1 MNHVADETVPGGG
14 RSGPRSFDRRPAQT
28 PAGPPTAVKALLIG
42 LTADEHIGAGVTAD
56 IKIVEGYV
64 RGLPGFDADHDLKKL
79 TGAQVT
85 PANIERA
92 IEDLDVQPT
101 DVLFCYYAGHGAY
114 DADLNADDDPSGGHF
129 FQIPGGDLRRADL
142 LGWLTDKG
150 TRLTVLISET
160 CNAAGDYNPPD
171 PNAGDSAPA
180 TDGGQDAE
188 TPPEAVASRTFR
200 TLLFDFTGVVDVSGA
215 SRDEYGMAGD
225 DGSLSTLGMVQA
237 LEDEDK
243 SAGDFLSLLLDPTA
257 KSPVDWDR
265 FLQDASEDVHT
276 LFQKSK
282 DDILA
287 QPEPDDEAAKEF
299 RQALRDQ
306 DDLRPQTFR
315 LDVRPLGQAED
326 DKDFVPPPPPPD
338 SIHCVFFLPSAAR
351 IP

>member
-1 MNHVADETVPGGG
+1 M
-14 RSGPRSFDRRPAQT
+14 
-28 PAGPPTAVKALLIG
+28 IG
-42 LTADEHIGAGVTAD
+42 LTADEHIGAGVAAD

-85 PANIERA
+85 PANIRQA

-142 LGWLTDKG
+142 LGRLTDKG
-150 TRLTVLISET
+150 ARLTVLISET

-171 PNAGDSAPA
+171 PNAGDSVPRRTAARTRRRRRRRSRRGPSGRCCSTSPAWWMSAAPPA
-180 TDGGQDAE
+180 TSTAWPATTAASPPSAWCRPWRTRQVGRRLSFPPARPDGK
-188 TPPEAVASRTFR
+188 VALWTGTVSSRMRRR
-200 TLLFDFTGVVDVSGA
+200 TSTRC
-215 SRDEYGMAGD
+215 SR
-225 DGSLSTLGMVQA
+225 S
-237 LEDEDK
+237 
-243 SAGDFLSLLLDPTA
+243 
-257 KSPVDWDR
+257 R
-265 FLQDASEDVHT
+265 IH
-276 LFQKSK
+276 
-282 DDILA
+282 ILA

-299 RQALRDQ
+299 RQALRYQ
-306 DDLRPQTFR
+306 DDLRPQTFQ
-315 LDVRPLGQAED
+315 LDIRPLGQAED
-326 DKDFVPPPPPPD
+326 DKDFVPPPPPD